1 MSTLRISNI
10 EAKSV
15 PASATIDE
23 KVKITNSSGDTL
35 VFIDGKTSG
44 ITTVGINTTDSN
56 ITFDAN
62 SNVVVTGI
70 ITATRFSGEITP
82 TTLNVSG
89 GVGVGDSIFHIGDDN
104 TQIRFPAADTIT
116 FENGGTERLRLNSN
130 GKLLLGSGSNTP
142 STLAGGF
149 EHALQVQGTSAATA
163 SISIIRNSA
172 AENPPYLTFG
182 KSRGTSLG
190 SNVAVQEDDVL
201 GQIDFTGSDGSGSFN
216 HFGKIACFADAATG
230 NGDAPGRL
238 SFFTTPDNN
247 TSPQE
252 VFRINRNGDS
262 NFGATTNQYGYRVNI
277 QDASALYAQTAAS
290 GGTELKLYLDHSNG
304 IVNFGTV
311 SNSRL
316 AFVSQNV
323 ERFRITADGRFGFNN
338 NTTDPLDIPATAH
351 DTIVVGNSTMTSGGI
366 CLHGASASGNLGFQM
381 FKGGSF
387 LAARMLYERTS
398 NELQFFS
405 ATGSNPGSGEAVRLQ
420 LKPGGNVQ
428 ISDGNLVL
436 ANGRGIDF
444 SATGGPSNGTLSS
457 ELFDDYEEGTWTPG
471 MAFGGGTSGI
481 TYSSRSGSYVKIG
494 RYVYCVGQLDLSNRG
509 SSGGD
514 ATFTNLPF
522 TAGNYVSGSSHE
534 GSGQITWWNNTNQTN
549 NWSFWV
555 SENSTNAT
563 IYYTTGSGSNSVQ
576 TTTHGHY
583 NNNSQFRFHLSYMSQ

>member
-35 VFIDGKTSG
+35 VFLDGKTSG
-44 ITTVGINTTDSN
+44 ITTVGINTTDGN

-70 ITATRFSGEITP
+70 ITATRFSGQITP

-130 GKLLLGSGSNTP
+130 GKLLLGSGSNTS

-149 EHALQVQGTSAATA
+149 EHALQVQGTSAPTA

-190 SNVAVQEDDVL
+190 SNVAVQEGDIL

-216 HFGKIACFADAATG
+216 HFGKIACYADAATG

-238 SFFTTPDNN
+238 SFFTTPDSGV
-247 TSPQE
+247 TPQE

-290 GGTELKLYLDHSNG
+290 GGTELKLYLDNGNG

-323 ERFRITADGRFGFNN
+323 ERFRITGDGRFGFNN
-338 NTTDPLDIPATAH
+338 NTSDPLDIPATSH

-366 CLHGASASGNLGFQM
+366 VLHGNASSGNLGFQM

-387 LAARMLYERTS
+387 LAARMLYERSS
-398 NELQFFS
+398 NELQFHS
-405 ATGSNPGSGEAVRLQ
+405 ATGSAPGSGEAVRLQ

-428 ISDGNLVL
+428 ITDGDLVL
-436 ANGRGIDF
+436 ANGHGIDF
-444 SATGGPSNGTLSS
+444 SATSNSGSGTNS
-457 ELFDDYEEGTWTPG
+457 ELFDDYEEGSWVPG
-471 MAFGGGTSGI
+471 MAFGGTDTGI
-481 TYSSRSGSYVKIG
+481 SYSSRSGSYVKIG
-494 RYVYCVGQLDLSNRG
+494 RYVYCVGQLDLSSRG
-509 SSGGD
+509 SSTGD

-522 TAGNYVSGSSHE
+522 TVGNYVSGSSHE
-534 GSGQITWWNNTNQTN
+534 GSGQITWWSNTNTTN
-549 NWSFWV
+549 NWSFWI
-555 SENSTNAT
+555 SENGTSAT
-563 IYYTTGSGSNSVQ
+563 IYYTTGNGTTSVS

-583 NNNSQFRFHLSYMSQ
+583 NSNSGFRFHLSYMAQ

>member
-15 PASATIDE
+15 PASATVDE

-44 ITTVGINTTDSN
+44 ITTVGINTTDPN

-62 SNVVVTGI
+62 SNIVVTGV
-70 ITATRFSGEITP
+70 ITATKFSGQFEP
-82 TTLNVSG
+82 TS
-89 GVGVGDSIFHIGDDN
+89 VGIADSIFHTGDTN
-104 TQIRFPAADTIT
+104 TAIRFPAADTVTIET
-116 FENGGTERLRLNSN
+116 GGTERFRLNSD
-130 GKLLLGSGSNTP
+130 GKLLLGSGSNSS

-149 EHALQVQGTSAATA
+149 EHALQVQGTSATTA
-163 SISIIRNSA
+163 SISIVRNSA

-190 SNVAVQEDDVL
+190 SNVAVQEGDIL
-201 GQIDFTGSDGSGSFN
+201 GQIDFTGADGSGSFN
-216 HFGKIACFADAATG
+216 HFGKIACYADAATG

-238 SFFTTPDNN
+238 SFFTTPDSSA
-247 TSPQE
+247 TPQE

-277 QDASALYAQTAAS
+277 QDAAALYAQTAAS

-338 NTTDPLDIPATAH
+338 NTSDPLDIPATSH

-398 NELQFFS
+398 NELQFHS
-405 ATGSNPGSGEAVRLQ
+405 ATGSAPGSGEAVRLQ

-428 ISDGNLVL
+428 ITDGDLVL
-436 ANGRGIDF
+436 ANGHGIDF
-444 SATGGPSNGTLSS
+444 SQTSDSSGMNS
-457 ELFDDYEEGTWTPG
+457 ELLDDYEEGSWVPG
-471 MAFGGGTSGI
+471 MAFGGGSSGI
-481 TYSSRSGSYVKIG
+481 SYSSRSGSYVKIG

-509 SSGGD
+509 SSTGD

-522 TAGNYVSGSSHE
+522 TVGDYVSGSSHE
-534 GSGQITWWNNTNQTN
+534 GSGQITWWQNTNTTD
-549 NWSFWV
+549 NWSFWI
-555 SENSTNAT
+555 SQSSTNAT
-563 IYYTTGSGSNSVQ
+563 IYGTFGNGSGSVS

-583 NNNSQFRFHLSYMSQ
+583 QNNSAFRFHLSYMAQ

>member
-15 PASATIDE
+15 PASATVDE

-44 ITTVGINTTDSN
+44 ITTVGINTTDGN

-89 GVGVGDSIFHIGDDN
+89 GVGVGDSIFHIGDDD
-104 TQIRFPAADTIT
+104 TQIRFPAANTIT
-116 FENGGTERLRLNSN
+116 FENGGTERLRLNSD
-130 GKLLLGSGSNTP
+130 GKLLLGSGSNSP

-190 SNVAVQEDDVL
+190 SNVAVQEGDVL

-238 SFFTTPDNN
+238 SFYTTPDSSTN
-247 TSPQE
+247 PQE
-252 VFRINRNGDS
+252 VFTINRNGDS
-262 NFGATTNQYGYRVNI
+262 NFGTTTNQYGYRVNI
-277 QDASALYAQTAAS
+277 QDSAALYAQTAAS

-338 NTTDPLDIPATAH
+338 NTTDPLDIPATSH

-398 NELQFFS
+398 NELQFHS
-405 ATGSNPGSGEAVRLQ
+405 ATGSAPGSGEAVRLQ

-428 ISDGNLVL
+428 ISDGDLVL
-436 ANGRGIDF
+436 ANGHGIDF
-444 SATGGPSNGTLSS
+444 SATSNSGSGTNS
-457 ELFDDYEEGTWTPG
+457 ELFDDYEEGSWVPG
-471 MAFGGGTSGI
+471 MAFGATDTGI

-494 RYVYCVGQLDLSNRG
+494 RFVYCVGQLDLSNRG
-509 SSGGD
+509 SSTGD

-522 TAGNYVSGSSHE
+522 TVGDYVSGSSHE
-534 GSGQITWWNNTNQTN
+534 GSGQITWWQNTNTTD
-549 NWSFWV
+549 NWSFWI
-555 SENSTNAT
+555 SQGGTSAT
-563 IYYTTGSGSNSVQ
+563 IYGTFGNGSGSVA
-576 TTTHGHY
+576 TTVHGHY
-583 NNNSQFRFHLSYMSQ
+583 QNNSAFRFHLSYMAA